1 MFKWMMVLDCNHSMS
16 AGRRRSRQLMTIHI
30 LFPVCSYVGLTKYAL
45 INKELKSF
53 FSISYLY

>member
-1 MFKWMMVLDCNHSMS
+1 MDDGIRLQSQYECWEEKVQTANDNSY
-16 AGRRRSRQLMTIHI
+16 
-30 LFPVCSYVGLTKYAL
+30 PVCSYVGLTKYAL